1 MRDHLFGAALAAG
14 LTLIGGQ
21 PPAQA
26 EIYTYV
32 DAQGRVNV
40 SNLTPP
46 DGARVTSVVHEAP
59 PRPNPYAD
67 AAREAA
73 RQADVAA
80 LSQRI
85 EQLQYALD
93 SAARQPPPPQYV
105 MVPTP
110 MPMAPPPQQYV
121 ADDAAQAQG
130 PDCPYGWSSCTS
142 WWNPAFAP
150 FATIVVVPSA
160 RRAFPVNHRGFPGHG
175 DNRGPMQR
183 PPMKTAAFGLR

>member
-1 MRDHLFGAALAAG
+1 MRNHLFGAALAAW
-14 LTLIGGQ
+14 LTLVGGQ
-21 PPAQA
+21 PPAHA

-46 DGARVTSVVHEAP
+46 DGVRVTSVVHEAP
-59 PRPNPYAD
+59 PRPNPYLDAARQ
-67 AAREAA
+67 AAREAE
-73 RQADVAA
+73 VAA
-80 LSQRI
+80 LSQRV
-85 EQLQYALD
+85 EQLQWALD

-105 MVPTP
+105 WVPAP
-110 MPMAPPPQQYV
+110 LPMAPPPQQYV
-121 ADDAAQAQG
+121 ADDPAPAQG
-130 PDCPYGWSSCTS
+130 PDCPNGWSSCTS

-160 RRAFPVNHRGFPGHG
+160 RRTFPVNHRGFPGHG